1 MTCPQFNGDNPHMWR
16 ANCEVYFDVYGI
28 LPQNWVKVAT
38 LNFCGNAAFWLQ
50 SVRNQLIGITWSD
63 LCEKVCARFS
73 RDRQQALIRQ
83 WIHIKQNTS
92 VGDYV
97 ERFDSV
103 MHQLMAYESTA
114 PPIYFVTK
122 FMEGLRDDIRSMVML
137 QRPQDLD
144 SACSLALLQEEA
156 VGGTKSV
163 TFRNVNSPPFVKSP
177 SRSNINSASP
187 TSSTITSPT
196 HSPEEKRM
204 PEATRGREDRVAAL
218 KSYRRSKGLCF
229 TCGEKWG
236 RDHKCATS
244 VQLHVVE
251 ELLDALQSDMDI
263 ISTAG
268 SIPEGEEDV
277 LMSISAQAL
286 HGTETSK
293 SNRLR
298 GWIQDKEMLMLVDSG
313 STHSFIDEQISTKLR
328 GVQTLTTPLK
338 VQIADG
344 GQLPCSQVIPHCSWW
359 IQGNNFKTNFRL
371 LQLGSYDVI
380 LGMDWLEQF
389 SPMRIDWA
397 KKWLEFHY
405 QQQLIRLKGLQPKLN
420 HCDSI
425 SLHQLTGMVATESVE
440 CVLQLQ
446 ATSESRP
453 SDIPES
459 VQPILKEFQ
468 ELFSEPTGLPPSRN
482 CDHHIP
488 LVPGA
493 KPVNLRPYRY
503 KPALKNEIERQVSE
517 MLESGVIQ
525 HSQSPFSSPAL
536 LVKKKDGTWRLCIDY
551 RQLNAITVK
560 SKYPVPI
567 IEELLDELSGSHWF
581 SKLDLR
587 AGYHQIRM
595 AKGDEPKTAFQTH
608 SGHYEYKVMSF
619 GLTGAPATFLSAM
632 NATLASV
639 LRKFALVFFDDILI
653 YSPTLSAHLDH
664 LRTVLQLL
672 SENNWK
678 VKLSKCS
685 FA

>member
-1 MTCPQFNGDNPHMWR
+1 
-16 ANCEVYFDVYGI
+16 
-28 LPQNWVKVAT
+28 
-38 LNFCGNAAFWLQ
+38 
-50 SVRNQLIGITWSD
+50 
-63 LCEKVCARFS
+63 
-73 RDRQQALIRQ
+73 
-83 WIHIKQNTS
+83 
-92 VGDYV
+92 
-97 ERFDSV
+97 
-103 MHQLMAYESTA
+103 
-114 PPIYFVTK
+114 
-122 FMEGLRDDIRSMVML
+122 
-137 QRPQDLD
+137 
-144 SACSLALLQEEA
+144 
-156 VGGTKSV
+156 
-163 TFRNVNSPPFVKSP
+163 
-177 SRSNINSASP
+177 
-187 TSSTITSPT
+187 
-196 HSPEEKRM
+196 
-204 PEATRGREDRVAAL
+204 
-218 KSYRRSKGLCF
+218 
-229 TCGEKWG
+229 
-236 RDHKCATS
+236 
-244 VQLHVVE
+244 
-251 ELLDALQSDMDI
+251 
-263 ISTAG
+263 
-268 SIPEGEEDV
+268 
-277 LMSISAQAL
+277 
-286 HGTETSK
+286 
-293 SNRLR
+293 
-298 GWIQDKEMLMLVDSG
+298 
-313 STHSFIDEQISTKLR
+313 
-328 GVQTLTTPLK
+328 
-338 VQIADG
+338 
-344 GQLPCSQVIPHCSWW
+344 
-359 IQGNNFKTNFRL
+359 
-371 LQLGSYDVI
+371 
-380 LGMDWLEQF
+380 
-389 SPMRIDWA
+389 MRIDWA

-420 HCDSI
+420 HCDYI

-685 FA
+685 FAQQSIAYLGHIIGPEGVSTDPSKIQDVINWAVPTSVKKLRGFLGLAGYYRKFVKGFGVISRPLTQLLRKGISYKWTKEANQAFQELK

>member
-1 MTCPQFNGDNPHMWR
+1 
-16 ANCEVYFDVYGI
+16 
-28 LPQNWVKVAT
+28 
-38 LNFCGNAAFWLQ
+38 
-50 SVRNQLIGITWSD
+50 
-63 LCEKVCARFS
+63 
-73 RDRQQALIRQ
+73 
-83 WIHIKQNTS
+83 
-92 VGDYV
+92 
-97 ERFDSV
+97 
-103 MHQLMAYESTA
+103 
-114 PPIYFVTK
+114 
-122 FMEGLRDDIRSMVML
+122 
-137 QRPQDLD
+137 
-144 SACSLALLQEEA
+144 
-156 VGGTKSV
+156 
-163 TFRNVNSPPFVKSP
+163 
-177 SRSNINSASP
+177 
-187 TSSTITSPT
+187 
-196 HSPEEKRM
+196 
-204 PEATRGREDRVAAL
+204 
-218 KSYRRSKGLCF
+218 
-229 TCGEKWG
+229 
-236 RDHKCATS
+236 
-244 VQLHVVE
+244 
-251 ELLDALQSDMDI
+251 MDI

-293 SNRLR
+293 SIRLR

-685 FA
+685 FAQQSIAYLGHIIGPEGVSTDPSKIQDVINWAVPTSVKKLRGFLGLAGYYRKFVKGFGVISRPLTQLLRKGISYKWTKEANRAFRAK